1 MGKQIENTPDEKGK
15 ITLKDLLK
23 DCEMITNRWEK
34 LGLLEGLD
42 GNVKEETADLF
53 RCDESHLINE
63 MEEVQKLIL
72 AEDVFDTLKDGKTC
86 TIRKGRRDIELGLLM
101 FESLEKKRLA
111 LVGIKLIIY
120 CSAFQIPEQYW
131 RNDGFESVKDMIEQM
146 KRFYPDMKGVTECTV
161 VEFKLEPQNKIDW
174 NEKSN

>member
-42 GNVKEETADLF
+42 GHVKKETADLF

-101 FESLEKKRLA
+101 FESLEEKRRE
-111 LVGIKLIIY
+111 LVYVTHVIY
-120 CSAFQIPEQYW
+120 CKALYIPEEYW
-131 RNDGFESVKDMIEQM
+131 RNDGFTSVNDMIEKMQ
-146 KRFYPDMKGVTECTV
+146 RFYPDMDDETECTV
-161 VEFKLEPQNKIDW
+161 IVFMGKYT
-174 NEKSN
+174 